1 MSAATLDLYDLALS
15 YILIGTVVVAVV
27 FLVLKWPS
35 L

>member
-1 MSAATLDLYDLALS
+1 MTPETFDLYDLALS
-15 YILIGTVVVAVV
+15 YILVGVVLTAVV

>member
-1 MSAATLDLYDLALS
+1 MSAETLDLYDLALS
-15 YILIGTVVVAVV
+15 YILVGAVVVAAV

>member
-1 MSAATLDLYDLALS
+1 MSAETLDLYDLALS
-15 YILIGTVVVAVV
+15 YTLIGIVVVAFV